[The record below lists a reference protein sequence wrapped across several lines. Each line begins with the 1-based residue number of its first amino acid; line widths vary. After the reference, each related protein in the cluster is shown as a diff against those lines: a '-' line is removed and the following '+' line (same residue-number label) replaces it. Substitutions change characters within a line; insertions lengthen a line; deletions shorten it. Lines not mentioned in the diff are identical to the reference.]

1 MKKYLYLALLPIFA
15 LVLAGCNLPK
25 EGALDITES
34 GGTKETKKGQPTGE
48 APKESFIGTL
58 KEVIS
63 FGGAVE
69 CTYKKDDAFFGKTW
83 VKGKQIYS
91 EFTQEGK
98 KGYMIMKDN
107 CMWTW
112 DTQQTQG
119 VKMCFDPSEFE
130 EMTEGES
137 STGQQMGPPSD
148 MNYNCIPAVIGD
160 SRFNPP
166 TDIDFMDFENMAQ
179 PEMQRTILKS

>member
-1 MKKYLYLALLPIFA
+1 MKKYLYLVLLSIFA
-15 LVLAGCNLPK
+15 LVLAGCNPFTK
-25 EGALDITES
+25 SVLDITEADK
-34 GGTKETKKGQPTGE
+34 TAETKTGQPTGE
-48 APKESFIGTL
+48 APKDSFIGTL

-63 FGGAVE
+63 SGGAME

-107 CMWTW
+107 CMYTW
-112 DTQQTQG
+112 STEQPDG
-119 VKMCFDPSEFE
+119 FKICFDPAEFE
-130 EMTEGES
+130 EAMEGS
-137 STGQQMGPPSD
+137 SDFGQQAGPPPD

-179 PEMQRTILKS
+179 PEM

>member
-1 MKKYLYLALLPIFA
+1 MKKYLYLVILPIFA
-15 LVLAGCNLPK
+15 LVLAGCSLLT
-25 EGALDITES
+25 EETLDITEADK
-34 GGTKETKKGQPTGE
+34 TAETKKGQPTGE
-48 APKESFIGTL
+48 APKESFAGTL

-63 FGGAVE
+63 LGGAME

-83 VKGKQIYS
+83 VKGKKVYS

-112 DTQQTQG
+112 DTQQPQG
-119 VKMCFDPSEFE
+119 LKMCFDPSEFE
-130 EMTEGES
+130 EMTGGES
-137 STGQQMGPPSD
+137 STGQQTGPPPD

-160 SRFNPP
+160 NRFNPP
-166 TDIDFMDFENMAQ
+166 ADISFMDFENMMQ
-179 PEMQRTILKS
+179 PEM